1 MLGIPIRKRGGGG
14 EGKIN
19 GERAKGKQLV
29 KPLGCFAGEKPGF
42 GDGDIGFWTCHKF
55 CHFL

>member
-29 KPLGCFAGEKPGF
+29 NPLGCFAGEKPGF
-42 GDGDIGFWTCHKF
+42 GDGDIGF
-55 CHFL
+55 